1 MSSAAQIKANQQNAQ
16 LSTGPAT
23 PAGLQRSS
31 KNSTVHG
38 FTGKTLLVAPAEWEA
53 YQAHVQEYMDHHKV
67 SCHKHKQLVQQ
78 LADIEWSIHQIF
90 VEQTN
95 TIALMSELGAQL
107 REAGADAMSRAA
119 AIAPVART
127 LNTLNLYET
136 RKRRAAKAI
145 AQELE
150 AFEQALVEAP
160 IPNKTEAKP
169 EIGSV
174 CSVPTREFLLAE
186 LDKVCERSAA
196 LIRSFEEEDGPE
208 LTAQI
213 RRESGF

>member
-16 LSTGPAT
+16 LSTGPVT
-23 PAGLQRSS
+23 QAGLQRSS
-31 KNSTVHG
+31 QNATKHS
-38 FTGKTLLVAPAEWEA
+38 FTGKTLFVAPEEWEA
-53 YQAHVQEYMDHHKV
+53 YRSHIQEYMDHHKV
-67 SCHKHKQLVQQ
+67 SCHKHKQLIQQ
-78 LADIEWSIHQIF
+78 LADLDWSIHQIF

-95 TIALMSELGAQL
+95 TISLMSELGAQL

-136 RKRRAAKAI
+136 RKRRATKAI
-145 AQELE
+145 QLELE
-150 AFEQALVEAP
+150 TFEQSLAEAP
-160 IPNKTEAKP
+160 ESSETKAQP

-174 CSVPTREFLLAE
+174 CSSPSQEFLLAE

-196 LIRSFEEEDGPE
+196 LIRRFEEEDGPE

-213 RRESGF
+213 RKEAGL

>member
-1 MSSAAQIKANQQNAQ
+1 
-16 LSTGPAT
+16 
-23 PAGLQRSS
+23 
-31 KNSTVHG
+31 
-38 FTGKTLLVAPAEWEA
+38 
-53 YQAHVQEYMDHHKV
+53 
-67 SCHKHKQLVQQ
+67 
-78 LADIEWSIHQIF
+78 
-90 VEQTN
+90 
-95 TIALMSELGAQL
+95 
-107 REAGADAMSRAA
+107 MSRAA

-174 CSVPTREFLLAE
+174 CSAPTREFLLAE